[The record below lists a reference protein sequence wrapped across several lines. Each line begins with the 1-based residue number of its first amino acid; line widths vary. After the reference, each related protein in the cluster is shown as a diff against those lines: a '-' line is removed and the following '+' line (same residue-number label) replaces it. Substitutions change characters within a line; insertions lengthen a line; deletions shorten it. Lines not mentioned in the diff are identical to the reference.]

1 MQPNPVKEALEM
13 AVGYITDAMA
23 EAQAEYELNAPYPL
37 RAKQFEARLESI
49 NADLE
54 KVQRALTQPAIP
66 EGWRDIS
73 TAPKDGTKIILYPFM
88 QSNKIFVGYF
98 TDLYDS
104 GVWYATEHGHLNGML
119 KPTHWQPLPAA
130 PVSGNLEG

>member
-1 MQPNPVKEALEM
+1 MQPNPVKEALEL

-66 EGWRDIS
+66 EGWAYSIGQRVQKKS
-73 TAPKDGTKIILYPFM
+73 GGSWHGTVVGFYTASLTPRGYAVESEREEGSVQIYPEAA
-88 QSNKIFVGYF
+88 
-98 TDLYDS
+98 L
-104 GVWYATEHGHLNGML
+104 E
-119 KPTHWQPLPAA
+119 AA
-130 PVSGNLEG
+130 PVAGNLEG

>member
-1 MQPNPVKEALEM
+1 MTDKVQPNPVKEALEL

-54 KVQRALTQPAIP
+54 KVQRALTSAVTEIDLGAVRKPYDGPSESYDCNCITCR
-66 EGWRDIS
+66 EKYGWNACLDHLVSKYPRVFV
-73 TAPKDGTKIILYPFM
+73 DGGK
-88 QSNKIFVGYF
+88 
-98 TDLYDS
+98 
-104 GVWYATEHGHLNGML
+104 
-119 KPTHWQPLPAA
+119 
-130 PVSGNLEG
+130 